1 MNNRSLKFSYRF
13 YDQEIEMKANFG
25 FIAVACF
32 VLSGCAV
39 GVQAGPIKPVPFKHV
54 RITGG
59 LWDQRIEVNAKATL
73 PHVLEQCRKTGR
85 ISNFEIAAGKKTG
98 EHQGYFF
105 NDSDVYKII
114 EGAAYVLHNRKDAKL
129 EKYCDDFIDLV
140 AAAQSKD
147 GFVNTHF
154 QVKAKSKNRWSD
166 PNNMHQL
173 YCAGHMFEAAVAY
186 HDVTG
191 KRKFL
196 DVALKFA
203 DLIDKEFGPGKLL
216 NPPGHQEIEMGLIKL
231 YRVTGEKKYLTLARF
246 FLEQRGNPN
255 RKHHGN
261 WYHQDHVPLLKQRE
275 AVGHAV
281 RAVYGYGG
289 MTDLAIETG
298 DKQYI
303 KALNRFWT
311 NVTSKKMSITGG
323 IGGGLWEAFDRE
335 YFLPNTSVY
344 NETCGAMANV
354 FWNYRM
360 FMLHGKSEYLDVLE
374 RTLYNGALGGISLD
388 GKAYF
393 YPNKLEARGAR
404 RQPWFGCACCPSNAA
419 RFFSS
424 VSKYLYATRG
434 DRLIVNLYA
443 ASTAEV
449 KLEGKTVKIAQETDY
464 PWSGKIRL
472 TVNPAAEG
480 TFTIAM
486 RIPGWARNRPVPGD
500 LYRHQSADSSAVTL
514 SVNSKP
520 VKLSVKDGFATITR
534 PWKKGDVVEL
544 NLPMPVRRVLANKLL
559 LDDAGLVALERG
571 PLVYCVE
578 GLDIGKKTEQLNLRI
593 EAKSTFKTEHRKDLL
608 GGVTVLMGEAME
620 VSRGDDKVSVVEK
633 KIPIVAVPYYARA
646 NRDVTSMVVWML
658 DDKARAI
665 LPAAPCIAST
675 SRVTASIEKGSFGA
689 LKDGITPVRSGDASR
704 GVFVWNGKRGTTEWV
719 QYEFK
724 KPAEV
729 SSVDVYWYH
738 RFGTGTKLPE
748 SWTLMYRDGKEFKPV
763 EARCAYGVKPD
774 QFNRVTFKPVKTD
787 ALRIVAKSHDKYKET
802 YELEKNDKPKKM
814 SAGII
819 EWRVE

>member
-1 MNNRSLKFSYRF
+1 MT
-13 YDQEIEMKANFG
+13 ANLG
-25 FIAVACF
+25 FIAAACF
-32 VLSGCAV
+32 VLSGCTA
-39 GVQAGPIKPVPFKHV
+39 GVSAGPVTPVPFKQV

-59 LWDQRIEVNAKATL
+59 LWGQRIEVNAKSTL
-73 PHVLEQCRKTGR
+73 PHVLEQCRTTGR
-85 ISNFEIAAGKKTG
+85 ISNFEIAAGRKKG

-140 AAAQSKD
+140 AAAQQPD
-147 GFVNTHF
+147 GYINTHF
-154 QVKAKSKNRWSD
+154 QIKEKPERRWHN
-166 PNNMHQL
+166 PQHMHQL

-186 HDVTG
+186 YDVTG

-196 DVALKFA
+196 DVALRFA
-203 DLIDKEFGPGKLL
+203 DLIDKEFGPEKLL
-216 NPPGHQEIEMGLIKL
+216 DPPGHQEIEMGLIKL

-255 RKHHGN
+255 RKHIGN
-261 WYHQDHVPLLKQRE
+261 WYHQDHVPLLEQTE

-298 DKQYI
+298 DKQYVT
-303 KALNRFWT
+303 ALDRFWK
-311 NVTSKKMSITGG
+311 NVTTKKMSLTGG

-360 FMLHGKSEYLDVLE
+360 FLLHGDPKYLDVLE

-388 GKAYF
+388 GKSFF

-404 RQPWFGCACCPSNAA
+404 RRPWFNCACCPSNAA

-434 DRLIVNLYA
+434 EKLFVNLYA
-443 ASTAEV
+443 SGLAEI
-449 KLEGKTVKIAQETDY
+449 KLAGKTVKVAQETDY
-464 PWSGKIRL
+464 PWSGKILLRVDPSAVGAF
-472 TVNPAAEG
+472 TVA
-480 TFTIAM
+480 I
-486 RIPGWARNRPVPGD
+486 RIPGWATNRPVPGD
-500 LYRHQSADSSAVTL
+500 LYRNVKQEDTDITL
-514 SVNSKP
+514 KVNSKP
-520 VKLSVKDGFATITR
+520 WKFERAGGFVEIERTWT
-534 PWKKGDVVEL
+534 KGDVVEL
-544 NLPMPVRRVLANKLL
+544 NLPMPVRRVVSNARL
-559 LDDAGLVALERG
+559 LDNAGLVALERG

-593 EAKSTFKTEHRKDLL
+593 DPGATFKTEHRKDLL
-608 GGVTVLMGEAME
+608 GGVTVITGQALD
-620 VSRGDDKVSVVEK
+620 VSRGDDKVSAVEK
-633 KIPIVAVPYYARA
+633 KIPLVAIPYYARA
-646 NRDVTSMVVWML
+646 NRDAASMVVWML
-658 DDKARAI
+658 ADKSRAI
-665 LPAAPCIAST
+665 LPPKPDIAST

-689 LKDGITPVRSGDASR
+689 LNDQIIPVRSGDASR
-704 GVFVWNGKRGTTEWV
+704 GVFVWNGKRGTSEWV
-719 QYEFK
+719 QYTFK
-724 KPAEV
+724 KPGEV
-729 SSVDVYWYH
+729 SSVEVYWYT

-748 SWTLMYRDGKEFKPV
+748 SWSLMYRDGDEFKPV
-763 EARCAYGVKPD
+763 EAKGSYGVKPD
-774 QFNRVTFKPVKTD
+774 QFNRVEFKPVKTD
-787 ALRIVAKSHDKYKET
+787 ALRIVAKAQDKYLET
-802 YELEKNDKPKKM
+802 YMPAKNEKPKKM
-814 SAGII
+814 SAGIL
-819 EWRVE
+819 EWRVK